1 MWWGWSRNG
10 QVQGPKSKVQSPV
23 DSELSTASPELLTCT
38 ISDREADASRSPRMN
53 LTDACRRV
61 ELILSDVDG
70 VLTDGGI
77 WYDNQG
83 VELKA
88 FHIRDGLGIKLW
100 QRAGF
105 RFGVLTA
112 RTSHIV
118 KLRAGELGIDIV
130 RQGFE
135 DKLPAAQEIIRDCR
149 LTPEQVCYI
158 GDDLTDLPVIRS
170 SAWARRWPTR
180 PRRSGRPRRCVTAT
194 AGRPRGG
201 ARADRDDSQ
210 GQGPMGRC
218 DPAIHDLSHLSLVI
232 RHLCVIHVY
241 RYFRAL
247 TVLLVL
253 ARTYAVAVVPWF
265 EPPPI
270 VRLPSQGTGFVPQ
283 PARTSNPRG
292 AGLLSAGPLGSQ
304 EPHDVRDPA
313 VHAADPEI

>member
-1 MWWGWSRNG
+1 M
-10 QVQGPKSKVQSPV
+10 
-23 DSELSTASPELLTCT
+23 D
-38 ISDREADASRSPRMN
+38 

-77 WYDNQG
+77 WYNNQG

-158 GDDLTDLPVIRS
+158 GDDLTDLPVIR
-170 SAWARRWPTR
+170 AV
-180 PRRSGRPRRCVTAT
+180 GL
-194 AGRPRGG
+194 G
-201 ARADRDDSQ
+201 A
-210 GQGPMGRC
+210 
-218 DPAIHDLSHLSLVI
+218 
-232 RHLCVIHVY
+232 
-241 RYFRAL
+241 
-247 TVLLVL
+247 
-253 ARTYAVAVVPWF
+253 AVADAAA
-265 EPPPI
+265 E
-270 VRLPSQGTGFVPQ
+270 VRAAAVYTTQLSGG
-283 PARTSNPRG
+283 RG
-292 AGLLSAGPLGSQ
+292 A
-304 EPHDVRDPA
+304 VRELIETILKAKSRWDDA
-313 VHAADPEI
+313 IQRYAT